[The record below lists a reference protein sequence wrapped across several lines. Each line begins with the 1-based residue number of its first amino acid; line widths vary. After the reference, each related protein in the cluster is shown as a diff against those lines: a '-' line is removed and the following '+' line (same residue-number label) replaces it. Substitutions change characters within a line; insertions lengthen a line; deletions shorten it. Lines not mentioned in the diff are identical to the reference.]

1 MRRTG
6 PQGLT
11 VAMPLAVRLG
21 DPWLACAVRLWLD
34 RRVPFPRPSN
44 ACSNFDDGVGWT
56 FFDLTTLHDEFAD
69 EPGSVVE
76 ADFYHAGILLPM
88 RDEDIVDKV
97 TASAL
102 LLHDVLLGLRMLT
115 DLIL

>member
-1 MRRTG
+1 M
-6 PQGLT
+6 Q
-11 VAMPLAVRLG
+11 
-21 DPWLACAVRLWLD
+21 
-34 RRVPFPRPSN
+34 FPRPSN

-102 LLHDVLLGLRMLT
+102 LPSSRLAWTQDAEVP
-115 DLIL
+115 DDQV